1 MPRDRKAVG
10 RPVNLPDGLYQVITD
25 RFVAGFTVGGGRV
38 IQCAPIL
45 RARLEQYLK
54 QARRVDR

>member
-1 MPRDRKAVG
+1 MG

-45 RARLEQYLK
+45 RARLGQYLK